1 MSRLPDVTGAELVNA
16 LRKAGFVVSRGLIG
30 GRSSRDAGRPLARRT
45 KASRERRPPFQPVTS
60 FGKRSNRQGTQ
71 PASRVLTC
79 RTSTAEAGG
88 WPALPL
94 CQKGG
99 STGGR
104 PSHSGRKTR

>member
-45 KASRERRPPFQPVTS
+45 KASRELRPPFQPVTS
-60 FGKRSNRQGTQ
+60 FGNRSNRQGIQ

-79 RTSTAEAGG
+79 RTSTAEPGG
-88 WPALPL
+88 APALPL
-94 CQKGG
+94 CQNGEVTVG
-99 STGGR
+99 NTSEPGC
-104 PSHSGRKTR
+104 